1 MAALESGAGTL
12 STGALEPT
20 VLDDSHAP
28 VVKLTSES
36 FEREFGEIGSGAIY
50 VWEVPVRITHW
61 LIVAAIVVLT
71 ITGAYI
77 HGPFLTPPT
86 TPDAADQMAT
96 VRFIHE
102 LAAIIFMCSFA
113 VRFYWGFAGNSFSSW
128 RAIIPHNREQLYW
141 GREMA
146 KYYLFMRRDPV
157 PVTGHNFLAGATYT
171 IVSIGMVAQIVTG
184 LLLMA
189 WVLGIPLITTLFG
202 WGGMLPG
209 GIQTV
214 RMLHF
219 LLTFMFVAFAIHH
232 VYSAILVDYE
242 ERSGTMSSIFSGW
255 KNIKPGRT
263 LEALGVAGRGAPEEY
278 RRIEEEAR
286 RNGDH
291 GGGNQGGGSHTAV
304 G

>member
-1 MAALESGAGTL
+1 MAALEHAAGTIPG
-12 STGALEPT
+12 SAVEPT
-20 VLDDSHAP
+20 DFEDAGAP
-28 VVKLTSES
+28 VVTLTKES

-61 LIVAAIVVLT
+61 FIVASIVVLAV
-71 ITGAYI
+71 TGFYI
-77 HGPFLTPPT
+77 HGPFLAAPT
-86 TPDAADQMAT
+86 AAEAANQMAT

-102 LAAIIFMCSFA
+102 LAAIVFMCSFA
-113 VRFYWGFAGNSFSSW
+113 VRFYWGFVGNSFSSW

-146 KYYLFMRRDPV
+146 KYYLFLRRDPV

-189 WVLGIPLITTLFG
+189 WVLGVPPITTFFG
-202 WGGMLPG
+202 WGSMVPG

-214 RMLHF
+214 RMLHY
-219 LLTFMFVAFAIHH
+219 LLTFLFVAFAIHH

-278 RRIEEEAR
+278 ERIDEEDRRAASQR
-286 RNGDH
+286 APR
-291 GGGNQGGGSHTAV
+291 
-304 G
+304 

>member
-1 MAALESGAGTL
+1 MAAV
-12 STGALEPT
+12 EPT
-20 VLDDSHAP
+20 VIDDSQAP
-28 VVKLTSES
+28 VVKVTRET

-50 VWEVPVRITHW
+50 VWEVPVRVTHW
-61 LIVAAIVVLT
+61 FIVTSIVILG
-71 ITGAYI
+71 ITGFYI
-77 HGPFLTPPT
+77 HGPFISTPT
-86 TPDAADQMAT
+86 ASEAAAQMAT

-102 LAAIIFMCSFA
+102 LAAIVFICSFA
-113 VRFYWGFAGNSFSSW
+113 VRFYWGFVGNSFSSW

-184 LLLMA
+184 LLLTA
-189 WVLGIPLITTLFG
+189 WVLGIPPITTFFG
-202 WGGMLPG
+202 WGSMVPG

-214 RMLHF
+214 RMLHY
-219 LLTFMFVAFAIHH
+219 LLTFLFVAFAIHH

-278 RRIEEEAR
+278 RRIEEEQEEER
-286 RNGDH
+286 RS
-291 GGGNQGGGSHTAV
+291 GNQKVAD
-304 G
+304 

>member
-1 MAALESGAGTL
+1 MAAP
-12 STGALEPT
+12 EPT
-20 VLDDSHAP
+20 AGSAPVEPSVIDDSHSP
-28 VVKLTSES
+28 VVRVTSES

-61 LIVAAIVVLT
+61 LIVASIVVLT
-71 ITGAYI
+71 ITGFYI
-77 HGPFLTPPT
+77 HGPFLATPT
-86 TPDAADQMAT
+86 TAEAANQMAT
-96 VRFIHE
+96 IRFIHE
-102 LAAIIFMCSFA
+102 LAAIVFICSFA
-113 VRFYWGFAGNSFSSW
+113 VRFYWGFVGNSFSSW

-146 KYYLFMRRDPV
+146 KYYLFLRRDPV

-189 WVLGIPLITTLFG
+189 WVLGVPPITTFFG
-202 WGGMLPG
+202 WGSMVPG

-214 RMLHF
+214 RMLHY
-219 LLTFMFVAFAIHH
+219 LLTFLFVAFAIHH

-278 RRIEEEAR
+278 RRMEEEEAKAGTPGATR
-286 RNGDH
+286 
-291 GGGNQGGGSHTAV
+291 
-304 G
+304 

>member
-1 MAALESGAGTL
+1 MA
-12 STGALEPT
+12 
-20 VLDDSHAP
+20 VYDDSRAP
-28 VVKLTSES
+28 VVKVTKES

-50 VWEVPVRITHW
+50 VWEVPVRVTHW
-61 LIVAAIVVLT
+61 IIVTSIVVLA
-71 ITGAYI
+71 ITGLYI
-77 HGPFLTPPT
+77 HGPFISAPT
-86 TPDAADQMAT
+86 ASEAAAQMAT

-102 LAAIIFMCSFA
+102 LAAIAFMCAFA
-113 VRFYWGFAGNSFSSW
+113 VRFYWGFVGNSFSSW

-146 KYYLFMRRDPV
+146 KYYLFLRRDPV

-171 IVSIGMVAQIVTG
+171 IVSIGMVGQIVTG

-189 WVLGIPLITTLFG
+189 WVLGVPPITTFFG
-202 WGGMLPG
+202 WGSMVPG

-214 RMLHF
+214 RMLHY
-219 LLTFMFVAFAIHH
+219 LLTFLFVAFAIHH

-263 LEALGVAGRGAPEEY
+263 LEALGVAGRAAPEES
-278 RRIEEEAR
+278 RRLEQEASEEAA
-286 RNGDH
+286 NGTP
-291 GGGNQGGGSHTAV
+291 GTA

>member
-1 MAALESGAGTL
+1 MAAQTPAIGSAPTTPAAPGATDAG
-12 STGALEPT
+12 ST
-20 VLDDSHAP
+20 P
-28 VVKLTSES
+28 VVKVTHES
-36 FEREFGEIGSGAIY
+36 FEREFGAIGSGAIY
-50 VWEVPVRITHW
+50 VWEVPVRVTHW
-61 LIVAAIVVLT
+61 LIVTSIVILS
-71 ITGAYI
+71 ITGLYI
-77 HGPFLTPPT
+77 HGPFLTAPT
-86 TPDAADQMAT
+86 SPDAAAQMAT
-96 VRFIHE
+96 IRFIHA
-102 LAAIIFMCSFA
+102 LAAIVFMCSFA
-113 VRFYWGFAGNSFSSW
+113 VRFYWGFVGNSFSSW
-128 RAIIPHNREQLYW
+128 RAIIPHTREQFYW

-146 KYYLFMRRDPV
+146 KYYLFLRRDPV

-202 WGGMLPG
+202 WGGMVPG

-219 LLTFMFVAFAIHH
+219 LLTFLFVAFAIHH

-278 RRIEEEAR
+278 ERIAEEDAR
-286 RNGDH
+286 DAASRKA
-291 GGGNQGGGSHTAV
+291 GG
-304 G
+304 

>member
-1 MAALESGAGTL
+1 MAALEHPAPAGVAPGAAATK
-12 STGALEPT
+12 T
-20 VLDDSHAP
+20 VMDDSHAP
-28 VVKLTSES
+28 VTKVTSAS

-61 LIVAAIVVLT
+61 LIVASIVVLGV
-71 ITGAYI
+71 TGLYI
-77 HGPFLTPPT
+77 HGPFFTAPT
-86 TPDAADQMAT
+86 VAEGASQMAT
-96 VRFIHE
+96 IRFIHE
-102 LAAIIFMCSFA
+102 LAAIVFMCSFA
-113 VRFYWGFAGNSFSSW
+113 VRFYWGFVGNSFSSW

-171 IVSIGMVAQIVTG
+171 IVSIGMVAQVVTG
-184 LLLMA
+184 LLLTA
-189 WVLGIPLITTLFG
+189 WVLGIPPITTFFG
-202 WGGMLPG
+202 WGSMVPG

-214 RMLHF
+214 RTLHF
-219 LLTFMFVAFAIHH
+219 LLTFIFVAFAIHH

-286 RNGDH
+286 RESR
-291 GGGNQGGGSHTAV
+291 GGTGASDV
-304 G
+304 

>member
-1 MAALESGAGTL
+1 MAALVPPAGSGP
-12 STGALEPT
+12 LEPS
-20 VLDDSHAP
+20 VIDDTGSP
-28 VVKLTSES
+28 VVTVTKES

-61 LIVAAIVVLT
+61 FIVASIVVLAV
-71 ITGAYI
+71 TGFYI
-77 HGPFLTPPT
+77 HGPFLAAPT
-86 TPDAADQMAT
+86 TAEAANQMAV

-102 LAAIIFMCSFA
+102 LAAIVFICSFA
-113 VRFYWGFAGNSFSSW
+113 VRFYWGFVGNSFSSW

-146 KYYLFMRRDPV
+146 RYYLFLRRDPV

-189 WVLGIPLITTLFG
+189 WVLGVPPITTFFG
-202 WGGMLPG
+202 WGSMVPG

-214 RMLHF
+214 RMFHY
-219 LLTFMFVAFAIHH
+219 LLTFLFVAFAIHH

-278 RRIEEEAR
+278 ARIEEEER
-286 RNGDH
+286 RDATPRAPG
-291 GGGNQGGGSHTAV
+291 
-304 G
+304 